1 VADGSSSADTELV
14 RARAKFG
21 LVLRSLCGVAV
32 ILIAGETWIASV
44 VAGSLARTATA
55 QHLIAAGLIAGVAGP
70 LVFLSFGVVT
80 RQLKAAD
87 AAADA
92 RQFRLDEQGRRRDLE
107 SQLSDALD
115 MAESENEVLHVIERG
130 FTRVLPLYPAALLLA
145 DNSQAHLTI
154 RAQTTPAGALA
165 GCDVSSP
172 QGCPAARRAR
182 VHRFTDSDA
191 VNACPKLANREQGRC
206 AALCIPVSVMGRT
219 VGVIHSVQTLGAPI
233 SDATVQDLQSIANQA
248 GARLGML
255 RVMADTQLQA
265 STDGLTGLLNRR
277 AFEDGYL
284 SARSQSRRSTAVVAM
299 ADLDHFKLINDTYG
313 HDTGDRALRLFAETL
328 RGALRD
334 QDVLSRRGGEE
345 FAIAFPDCDL
355 DSAAAALQRV
365 RVQLQEAISQA
376 GLPAFTVSFGVV
388 PAGPDDPL
396 DVLLARA
403 DSALFEAKRAGRDRI
418 VVHDNIDVA
427 VTDPAAL
434 ERIDNAIMHIV
445 TH

>member
-1 VADGSSSADTELV
+1 MMRVLSGSA
-14 RARAKFG
+14 A
-21 LVLRSLCGVAV
+21 VLLGF
-32 ILIAGETWIASV
+32 ETWLACVAS
-44 VAGSLARTATA
+44 GHLARTGAT
-55 QHLIAAGLIAGVAGP
+55 QHLIAAALIGGVGLPA
-70 LVFLSFGVVT
+70 VFFSFGAMK
-80 RQLKAAD
+80 RQVRAAD
-87 AAADA
+87 EAADA
-92 RQFRLDEQGRRRDLE
+92 RQFRLDEQGRRRELE

-115 MAESENEVLHVIERG
+115 MAESESEVLHVIERG

-154 RAQTTPAGALA
+154 RAETSPAGSLA

-182 VHRFTDSDA
+182 VHRFTDSEA

-219 VGVIHSVQTLGAPI
+219 VGVIHSVQTLGAAV
-233 SDATVQDLQSIANQA
+233 SEATVQDLQSIANQA

-277 AFEDGYL
+277 AFEDGYR
-284 SARSQSRRSTAVVAM
+284 SARSQSRRSTCVVAM

-355 DSAAAALQRV
+355 DSAAMALERV
-365 RVQLQEAISQA
+365 REELQEAITLA

-388 PAGPDDPL
+388 PAGSDDTL

-403 DSALFEAKRAGRDRI
+403 DQALFEAKRSGRDRV
-418 VVHDNIDVA
+418 VVHDTTA
-427 VTDPAAL
+427 VFVNDAPIASTDRDSAEPIAP
-434 ERIDNAIMHIV
+434 AIMRIV
-445 TH
+445 TPVP